1 MRFIKINN
9 MFVLGLTGGIASG
22 KTTATDFF
30 SKKGIDV
37 VDADEISRNLQKK
50 GQAGYLEILKRY
62 GKDIL
67 GAGDEIDRKKLREIA
82 FSQESEKQWLEDL
95 MHPLIRETTMNA
107 FNNVKSKWSIY
118 SAPLWNDQNKFERVL
133 VIDAPKHLQIQR
145 IKEFIENQDF
155 DKGEGSEARYKI
167 LPDYFSMI
175 INKINIVSPIKVVMD
190 CGNAAAAINAP
201 NIFKNLGVE

>member
-50 GQAGYLEILKRY
+50 GQAGYLEIVKRY

-67 GAGDEIDRKKLREIA
+67 GADDEIDRKKIREIA
-82 FSQESEKQWLEDL
+82 FGKESEKQWLEDL

-145 IKEFIENQDF
+145 IKERDSINFKIA
-155 DKGEGSEARYKI
+155 EGI
-167 LPDYFSMI
+167 LNAQISSNDRINYATDLI
-175 INKINIVSPIKVVMD
+175 INDGTIDELNNKLD
-190 CGNAAAAINAP
+190 
-201 NIFKNLGVE
+201 FYYNLYNKLFNDK

>member
-1 MRFIKINN
+1 

-50 GQAGYLEILKRY
+50 GQAGYLEIVKRY

-133 VIDAPKHLQIQR
+133 VIDAPKYLQIQR
-145 IKEFIENQDF
+145 IKERDSINFKIAEGILNAQICSNDRINYATDLIVNDGTIDELNNKLDF
-155 DKGEGSEARYKI
+155 YYNLYNKLFNDK
-167 LPDYFSMI
+167 
-175 INKINIVSPIKVVMD
+175 
-190 CGNAAAAINAP
+190 
-201 NIFKNLGVE
+201 

>member
-50 GQAGYLEILKRY
+50 GQAGYLEIVKRY

-107 FNNVKSKWSIY
+107 FNNVESKWSIY

-145 IKEFIENQDF
+145 IKERDSINFKIA
-155 DKGEGSEARYKI
+155 EGI
-167 LPDYFSMI
+167 LNAQISSNDRINYATDLI
-175 INKINIVSPIKVVMD
+175 INDGTIDELNNKLD
-190 CGNAAAAINAP
+190 
-201 NIFKNLGVE
+201 FYYNLYNKLFNDK

>member
-50 GQAGYLEILKRY
+50 GQAGYLEIVKRY

-67 GAGDEIDRKKLREIA
+67 GADDEIDRKKLREIA

-133 VIDAPKHLQIQR
+133 VIDAPKYLQIQR
-145 IKEFIENQDF
+145 IKERDSINFKIA
-155 DKGEGSEARYKI
+155 EGI
-167 LPDYFSMI
+167 LNAQISSNDRINYATDLI
-175 INKINIVSPIKVVMD
+175 INDGTIDELNNKLD
-190 CGNAAAAINAP
+190 
-201 NIFKNLGVE
+201 FYYNLYNKLFNDK